1 MPLLHNTDYFH
12 PLKYRNFMRIQS
24 FLNMQTDFKDFI
36 KIISYKNCIYLFLY
50 NELIFFIIIMKINFE
65 NLIL

>member
-1 MPLLHNTDYFH
+1 
-12 PLKYRNFMRIQS
+12 MRIQS
-24 FLNMQTDFKDFI
+24 FFTMQTDFKDFI